1 MINTNDI
8 LQTIQMIDHQ
18 HLDVRT
24 ITMGVNLLDCPYF
37 AGAGVLFF
45 MVDIFQNGDNKN
57 CKSKQHHK
65 FFVCTHRKRLLPFKA
80 RKRRYSHPIGSPG
93 KHIILSWY

>member
-24 ITMGVNLLDCPYF
+24 ITMER
-37 AGAGVLFF
+37 
-45 MVDIFQNGDNKN
+45 I
-57 CKSKQHHK
+57 
-65 FFVCTHRKRLLPFKA
+65 RLLHILCVSRQA
-80 RKRRYSHPIGSPG
+80 QQAKRTG
-93 KHIILSWY
+93 KKNLSID

>member
-24 ITMGVNLLDCPYF
+24 SLSAEV
-37 AGAGVLFF
+37 V
-45 MVDIFQNGDNKN
+45 
-57 CKSKQHHK
+57 
-65 FFVCTHRKRLLPFKA
+65 
-80 RKRRYSHPIGSPG
+80 
-93 KHIILSWY
+93 ILS